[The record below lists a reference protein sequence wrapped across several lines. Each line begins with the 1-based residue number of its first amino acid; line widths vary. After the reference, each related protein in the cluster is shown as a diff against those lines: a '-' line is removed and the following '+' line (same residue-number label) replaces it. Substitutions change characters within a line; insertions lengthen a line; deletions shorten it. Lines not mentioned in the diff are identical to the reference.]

1 MARLAALG
9 GSNAGSS
16 SLVNKSTSNSPSQQ
30 PSTPKEEANKVPQYS
45 PSNLPS
51 GTPKSEPRAETKGE
65 PKEEPKAVSKSAA
78 PESNTFKE
86 SSEQLLAKWLSNEVE
101 GIFQATVEESH
112 ASQGLVY
119 LSNLASE
126 LASEKKAIGKDSLDS
141 IFMEIL
147 NDLGIPVPYKSP
159 MEYLYQVYQR
169 SFQSKRIVPKKD
181 PLYDT
186 KISVLNSVISLS
198 CSYGFICF
206 QVPDMFVNNDIKLA
220 IDVLLNNPDT
230 SGFLVDIIKESVE
243 QDSILD
249 LMNIIFPMLSA
260 RLYKVNL
267 NDTSYSKF
275 LSIFETLVSIKQVA
289 SVFSQ
294 VDGFQPPS
302 RKECLDF
309 ENKTLLGSLLRL
321 SPLLDTVS
329 KYYFTENVGNLS
341 KIQLNSTYESL
352 QNEYK
357 VVSDR
362 IFFIIDKLI
371 RGSPQTRQD
380 ILTWFAELIN
390 LSHLRRGSHA
400 DLNKLPS
407 DGIMFNISYIL
418 IRLSLPFLEYPSFS
432 KIDKIDGNYFGNSN
446 LVDISEES
454 RINSSI
460 PEATEYFGQVDK
472 STPANFISDC
482 FFLTLTYLHYGIGGI
497 YNHHDRLKN
506 QIKQITS
513 RVEMIENNQVP
524 PGTNPMM
531 AHLLRNQ
538 LPMLTKSLNSM
549 KATKHSI
556 QAIFSFRSMQLD
568 IFDFVIGSTTFITR
582 LIDPSHQHPKA
593 QLKIPIFKIDAVG
606 QLDDHEFLQT
616 KTPKPWK
623 FYPEFLLEGIINYCK
638 FITNFRGCPLVDNHD
653 KLLSFV
659 EFSIILLRCPE
670 LIGNPHMKAHLVEV
684 LFIGSLPMT
693 NGNPGFISNI
703 FNSNQLVMDNILYS
717 LLDFYVMVEK
727 TGASSQF
734 YDKFNS
740 RYYISVILE
749 ELWKNEIYREQLADY
764 SRNNVDFFI
773 RFIARMLNDTTYLLD
788 ETFNELNLIHNYQR
802 ELEKRT
808 NGQPPNNEEFGTD
821 EELTNNLNSS
831 ERKAKSYVGLSNK
844 TMELFKLFSKQTPQ
858 GFELPE
864 IVDRL
869 AGMLNYNL
877 QIMVGPK
884 CSNLKVRD
892 PTKYDF
898 DPKRTLSDLCEI
910 YCNLSSQHN
919 FIIAVARDSRSFSI
933 EFFKKAER
941 ILSTRTYT
949 SPKVIQ
955 NLMKFAEK
963 AEEQRHNDEDEEL
976 ELGEIPDEF
985 LDPLMFIL
993 MEDPVILPGSKISI
1007 DRSTIKAHLLSDS
1020 TDPFNRMPLKLED
1033 VTEDTELKQKIQD
1046 FKRQKKEEK
1055 LNQSQDVEM
1064 ADA

>member
-9 GSNAGSS
+9 GSNSGSS
-16 SLVNKSTSNSPSQQ
+16 NKVNSSASNSPSQQ
-30 PSTPKEEANKVPQYS
+30 PSTPKEESKQVLQS
-45 PSNLPS
+45 QSSNLPS
-51 GTPKSEPRAETKGE
+51 GATNPKPPPPPKAPTPKLAL
-65 PKEEPKAVSKSAA
+65 
-78 PESNTFKE
+78 PESNV
-86 SSEQLLAKWLSNEVE
+86 SLSPAEQVAKWLSGEIE
-101 GIFQATVEESH
+101 GIFQATINKSH
-112 ASQGLVY
+112 NSTGLIY
-119 LSNLASE
+119 LGNLASE
-126 LASEKKAIGKDSLDS
+126 LESEKTLLSKDNLES

-147 NDLGIPVPYKSP
+147 NELGVPAAYKSP
-159 MEYLYQVYQR
+159 MEYLFEVYQR
-169 SFQSKRIVPKKD
+169 AFRLKRIISKKD
-181 PLYDT
+181 PLHDI
-186 KISVLNSVISLS
+186 KISIVNSIISLS

-206 QVPDMFVNNDIKLA
+206 QVPDMYINNDIRIA
-220 IDVLLNNPDT
+220 IDALINNPDMG
-230 SGFLVDIIKESVE
+230 GFLVDIINESIE
-243 QDSILD
+243 QESL
-249 LMNIIFPMLSA
+249 LELLNIIFPTLSSK
-260 RLYKVNL
+260 LYKVNL
-267 NDTSYSKF
+267 NDSSYSKY
-275 LSIFETLVSIKQVA
+275 LSLFESLVSIKSVA
-289 SVFSQ
+289 AIFSQ
-294 VDGFQPPS
+294 VDGFQPPN
-302 RKECLDF
+302 RKEGLDF
-309 ENKTLLGSLLRL
+309 ENKTLFGSLLRL
-321 SPLLDTVS
+321 SPLLDSVS
-329 KYYFTENVGNLS
+329 KYYFTENVGTLS
-341 KIQLNSTYESL
+341 KVQLNSTYESL

-362 IFFIIDKLI
+362 LFFIVDKLI
-371 RGSPQTRQD
+371 RGSSQTRQD
-380 ILTWFAELIN
+380 IVTWFGDLVN

-400 DLNKLPS
+400 DLSKLPS
-407 DGIMFNISYIL
+407 DGIMFNISLIL
-418 IRLSLPFLEYPSFS
+418 IKLSLPFLEYPTFS
-432 KIDKIDGNYFGNSN
+432 KLNKIDGDYFGRSS
-446 LVDISEES
+446 LIDISEES
-454 RINSSI
+454 RVNSSI
-460 PEATEYFGQVDK
+460 PEANDYCNGIDN
-472 STPANFISDC
+472 SSPNFISDC
-482 FFLTLTYLHYGIGGI
+482 FFLTLTYLHYGVGGI

-506 QIKQITS
+506 QIKQMTS

-524 PGTNPMM
+524 RGTNPMM
-531 AHLLRNQ
+531 AHVLRSQ

-568 IFDFVIGSTTFITR
+568 MFDFIIGATTFITK
-582 LIDPSHQHPKA
+582 LIDPSHQHPSIK
-593 QLKIPIFKIDAVG
+593 LKIPLFKIDAVS

-616 KTPKPWK
+616 KTPVPWK
-623 FYPEFLLEGIINYCK
+623 YYPEFMLEGIINYCK
-638 FITNFRGCPLVDNHD
+638 FITNFRGCPLVDNHE

-684 LFIGSLPMT
+684 LFIGSLPMM
-693 NGNPGFISNI
+693 NGEPGFISSI
-703 FNSNQLVMDNILYS
+703 FNSNQLVIDNILYS

-749 ELWKNEIYREQLADY
+749 ELWKNEIYREQLGDY
-764 SRNNVDFFI
+764 SKNNVDFFI

-802 ELEKRT
+802 ELEKRA
-808 NGQPPNNEEFGTD
+808 NGQPPNTEEFGND

-910 YCNLSSQHN
+910 YCNLSNQGN
-919 FIIAVARDSRSFSI
+919 FVVAVARDTRSFSL
-933 EFFKKAER
+933 EYFRKAER

-949 SPKVIQ
+949 SPKVIE
-955 NLMKFAEK
+955 NLIKFAQK
-963 AEEQRHNDEDEEL
+963 ADEQRQTDEDEEL
-976 ELGEIPDEF
+976 ELGEVPDEF
-985 LDPLMFIL
+985 LDPLMFML

-1033 VTEDTELKQKIQD
+1033 VIEDTELKLKIQE
-1046 FKRQKKEEK
+1046 FKRLKKAEK
-1055 LNQSQDVEM
+1055 INQNQDVEM
-1064 ADA
+1064 TDA

>member
-9 GSNAGSS
+9 GSNSRSS
-16 SLVNKSTSNSPSQQ
+16 SQVNNSTSNSPSQE
-30 PSTPKEEANKVPQYS
+30 PSTPKEEPKQVLQS
-45 PSNLPS
+45 QSSNLPS
-51 GTPKSEPRAETKGE
+51 ETSNVKPVTTPKAPT
-65 PKEEPKAVSKSAA
+65 PKVPAFKTTPSDSSISKLSTEE
-78 PESNTFKE
+78 
-86 SSEQLLAKWLSNEVE
+86 QIAKWLSTEIE
-101 GIFQATVEESH
+101 GIFQATIDKSH
-112 ASQGLVY
+112 TSTGLIY
-119 LSNLASE
+119 LGNLSSE
-126 LASEKKAIGKDSLDS
+126 LESEKRLLSKDNLESV
-141 IFMEIL
+141 FMEIL
-147 NDLGIPVPYKSP
+147 NELGVPAAYKSP
-159 MEYLYQVYQR
+159 VEYLFQIYQR
-169 SFQSKRIVPKKD
+169 AFRLKRIVPRKD
-181 PLYDT
+181 PLHDT
-186 KISVLNSVISLS
+186 KISIVNSIISLS

-206 QVPDMFVNNDIKLA
+206 QVPDMYVNNNIKLA
-220 IDVLLNNPDT
+220 IDVLTNNPDM
-230 SGFLVDIIKESVE
+230 SGFLVDIVNESVE
-243 QDSILD
+243 QESL
-249 LMNIIFPMLSA
+249 LEFLNIIFPTLSA
-260 RLYKVNL
+260 KLYNVNL
-267 NDTSYSKF
+267 NDSSYSKY
-275 LSIFETLVSIKQVA
+275 LSIFETLVSIKSVA
-289 SVFSQ
+289 AIFSQ
-294 VDGFQPPS
+294 VDGFQPPNK
-302 RKECLDF
+302 KEGLDF

-321 SPLLDTVS
+321 SPLLDSVS

-341 KIQLNSTYESL
+341 KVQVNSTYESL

-362 IFFIIDKLI
+362 LFFIVDKLI
-371 RGSPQTRQD
+371 RGSSHTRQA
-380 ILTWFAELIN
+380 ILTWFGDLIN

-407 DGIMFNISYIL
+407 DGIMFNISLIL
-418 IRLSLPFLEYPSFS
+418 IKLSLPFLEYPTFS
-432 KIDKIDGNYFGNSN
+432 KLDKIDGDYFGRSN
-446 LVDISEES
+446 LINISEES
-454 RINSSI
+454 RVNSSI
-460 PEATEYFGQVDK
+460 PEANDYYNGLDK
-472 STPANFISDC
+472 STPPNFISDC
-482 FFLTLTYLHYGIGGI
+482 FFLTLTYLHYGVGGI

-506 QIKQITS
+506 QIKQMTS

-531 AHLLRNQ
+531 AHVLRSQ

-568 IFDFVIGSTTFITR
+568 MFDFIIGATTFITK
-582 LIDPSHQHPKA
+582 LIDPSHQHPRQK
-593 QLKIPIFKIDAVG
+593 LKIPLFKIDAVS

-616 KTPKPWK
+616 KTPVPWK
-623 FYPEFLLEGIINYCK
+623 YYPEFMLEGIINYCK
-638 FITNFRGCPLVDNHD
+638 FITNFRGCPLVDNHE

-684 LFIGSLPMT
+684 LFIGSLPMM
-693 NGNPGFISNI
+693 NGEPGFISNI
-703 FNSNQLVMDNILYS
+703 FNTNQLVIDNILYS

-802 ELEKRT
+802 ELEKRA
-808 NGQPPNNEEFGTD
+808 NGQPPNTEELGSD

-892 PTKYDF
+892 PMKYDF

-910 YCNLSSQHN
+910 YCNLSNQGN
-919 FIIAVARDSRSFSI
+919 FIVAVARDTRSFSL
-933 EFFKKAER
+933 EYFKKAER

-949 SPKVIQ
+949 SPKVIE
-955 NLMKFAEK
+955 NLIKFAQK
-963 AEEQRHNDEDEEL
+963 ADEQRQTDEDEEL
-976 ELGEIPDEF
+976 ELGEVPDEF

-1033 VTEDTELKQKIQD
+1033 VVEDVELKKKIQE
-1046 FKRQKKEEK
+1046 FKRLKKAEK
-1055 LNQSQDVEM
+1055 LSQNQDVEM
-1064 ADA
+1064 TDA